1 VATGNEVY
9 QTLLKEVQA
18 KAMKHGDELRLI
30 FLRFSKLRVRQVMF
44 LVSLYV
50 STIASTVFP
59 PGPSEIAFLKI
70 LYSDICDEARKA
82 LLSGCDMLA
91 MENEQSRHG

>member
-1 VATGNEVY
+1 MDLEKEVY
-9 QTLLKEVQA
+9 KALLKDIQT
-18 KAMKHGDELRLI
+18 KAIEHGEELKLMC
-30 FLRFSKLRVRQVMF
+30 LRFPKLRVRQVMF

-59 PGPSEIAFLKI
+59 FEASKAAFLKV

-82 LLSGCDMLA
+82 LLAGCDKMV
-91 MENEQSRHG
+91 EKE